1 MTRLAGSTALV
12 TGASTG
18 IGAATARELGLRG
31 ARVLLV
37 ARSEGPLRDL
47 AQEIGMRA
55 AAYPTDVSDPDAVAA
70 MAERVRS
77 EVGVPDV
84 IVNNAGAGR
93 FLFIEETSAEELVQ
107 MTAVPYFAAFF
118 VTRAFIEGML
128 TRGSGHIVNVNT
140 PVSTIVWPGAM
151 GYAGARWAM
160 RGFTK
165 ALRADLRGTGIKV
178 TEVIPGKVTSD
189 YFAHN
194 PGAEQRIPSVSRILP
209 TLTPERTAELIAG
222 GIERERREVISPFLL
237 RLMYLQDRFTP
248 RLTEWVVH
256 RTGAKRQS
264 SSPAA

>member
-37 ARSEGPLRDL
+37 ARSEGPLREL
-47 AQEIGMRA
+47 ADEIGMGA
-55 AAYPTDVSDPDAVAA
+55 AAYPTDVSDADAVSA
-70 MAERVRS
+70 MAERVKA
-77 EVGVPDV
+77 EVGIPDV

-93 FLFIEETSAEELVQ
+93 FLFIEETSPEELVQ

-118 VTRAFIEGML
+118 VTRAFVDDML
-128 TRGSGHIVNVNT
+128 ARDSGHVVNVNT
-140 PVSTIVWPGAM
+140 PISTIVWPGAM

-165 ALRADLRGTGIKV
+165 ALRADLRGTGISV
-178 TEVIPGKVTSD
+178 TEVVPGKVTSD
-189 YFAHN
+189 YFANN
-194 PGAEQRIPSVSRILP
+194 PGAEERLPSISRILP
-209 TLTPERTAELIAG
+209 TLTPEKTAELIAG
-222 GIERERREVISPFLL
+222 GIERDRREVISPFLL
-237 RLMYLQDRFTP
+237 RLMIFQERFAP

-256 RTGAKRQS
+256 RTGAKR
-264 SSPAA
+264 PAT